1 MAIST
6 SLPADLTRLM
16 ETCFAIKREKQ
27 LEIYRRDSLLMQE
40 GRAVERERMAAVA
53 GHEHYEGGCDGDE

>member
-1 MAIST
+1 MAANP
-6 SLPADLTRLM
+6 LPADLMRFM

-40 GRAVERERMAAVA
+40 GRAVERERLAAIT
-53 GHEHYEGGCDGDE
+53 GYHHYEGGRDGNK